1 MLDLINADRAAER
14 LPPVEWEPFAAQVGQ
29 THAEEM
35 AAHGYMSHWNL
46 DGEGPDV
53 RYGRAGGTETV
64 QENVYQFWRR
74 YTDGTPV
81 PVSDWEQVVIDAQ
94 VALMESP
101 GHRANIMDP
110 MHTHVGVGIAY
121 NPQTGEVGL
130 AQEFINRYVRMD
142 PLPGTA
148 QVGEQVM
155 VAGELLGDAQNP
167 LINLAYEPFP
177 SPMTVEQLNATATY
191 VSPAEFVSAVEPA
204 VDGAGRFSA
213 QLTLDA
219 EGWPG
224 IYHIRIWIER
234 ADTSVQAVNA
244 VIDVME

>member
-14 LPPVEWEPFAAQVGQ
+14 LPPVEWDPFAAQVGQ
-29 THAEEM
+29 AHAEEM

-46 DGEGPDV
+46 VGEGPDV

-219 EGWPG
+219 EGRPG